1 MTEKSRQ
8 GKPGKTRGESVDNI
22 IIGAGLAGLSCAYH
36 LEDEYI
42 IFERDD
48 RVGGLCASVNL
59 NGFVFDKSIH
69 ILYSADEY
77 ASALIKDVLLK
88 GNFRAQPRESFIYSK
103 GVYTEYPFQAHTHGL
118 PPEVIEECLL
128 GLIEVSTRADPGPK
142 PKNFAEWVLATFG
155 GGIAKHFMLPYN
167 KKQWAIEPELMDYAW
182 IEGRVLTPKIAEV
195 LHGALFPP
203 AKKFGP
209 NSEFWYPERG
219 GIESLPLGF
228 MPHVRNINLNTAVD
242 RINTKERTVTLSNG
256 EKLPYKNV
264 VSTVPL
270 PTLANMLDDAPAAV
284 VDAAAAL
291 QCNTIHTVNLCID
304 APAISDMHWVYFP
317 EDMTVFHRISY
328 MMNFSEHNAPPGKS
342 SITVEIS
349 ESSHKKIDRDSIR
362 DDTIRDLE
370 KLGIIPSRDAVVDH
384 CLMSLTPA
392 YVIYDLNH
400 RKNVDL
406 IKRYMESQ
414 NIYPCGRFGDW
425 EYLNMDHSIL
435 SGKRAAEE
443 IMK

>member
-1 MTEKSRQ
+1 VQ
-8 GKPGKTRGESVDNI
+8 NI

-36 LEDEYI
+36 LEDDYI
-42 IFERDD
+42 IFEREDH
-48 RVGGLCASVNL
+48 VGGLCASVNL
-59 NGFVFDKSIH
+59 DGFVFDKSIH
-69 ILYSADEY
+69 ILYSSDEY

-88 GNFRAQPRESFIYSK
+88 GNFRAQPRESFIYSN

-118 PPEVIEECLL
+118 PSEVIEECLL
-128 GLIEVSTRADPGPK
+128 GLIEVSNRAEPGPK
-142 PKNFAEWVLATFG
+142 PGNFADWTLATFG
-155 GGIAKHFMLPYN
+155 AGIAKHFMLPYN
-167 KKQWAIEPELMDYAW
+167 KKQWAIDPELMDYTW

-219 GIESLPLGF
+219 GIEALPLGF
-228 MPHVRNINLNTAVD
+228 APHIENLNLKTSVD
-242 RINTKERTVTLSNG
+242 RINTKERTVTLSNK
-256 EKLPYKNV
+256 ETLSYKNV

-270 PTLANMLDDAPAAV
+270 PTLARMLDDPPTEVA
-284 VDAAAAL
+284 DAAAAL
-291 QCNTIHTVNLCID
+291 QHNTIHTVNLCID
-304 APAISDMHWVYFP
+304 APAVSDMHWVYFP
-317 EDMTVFHRISY
+317 EGITVFHRISY
-328 MMNFSEHNAPPGKS
+328 MMNFSEYNAPPGKS

-349 ESSHKKIDRDSIR
+349 ESSHKKIDRDSIL
-362 DDTIRDLE
+362 DDTIDDLE
-370 KLGIIPSRDAVVDH
+370 KLGIIPDRDSVLNH

-392 YVIYDLNH
+392 YVIYDLKH

-406 IKRYMESQ
+406 IKDYMESQ
-414 NIYPCGRFGDW
+414 GIHSCGRFGDW

-443 IMK
+443 IMKLA

>member
-1 MTEKSRQ
+1 MQ
-8 GKPGKTRGESVDNI
+8 NI
-22 IIGAGLAGLSCAYH
+22 IIGSGLAGLSCAYH
-36 LEDEYI
+36 LKDDYI
-42 IFERDD
+42 IFEREDH
-48 RVGGLCASVNL
+48 VGGLCASVNL
-59 NGFVFDKSIH
+59 DGFVFDKSIH

-77 ASALIKDVLLK
+77 AASLIKDVLLK
-88 GNFRAQPRESFIYSK
+88 GNFRSQPRESFIFSK
-103 GVYTEYPFQAHTHGL
+103 GVYTEYPFQAHTYGL

-128 GLIEVSTRADPGPK
+128 GLIEVSGKADDGPK
-142 PKNFAEWVLATFG
+142 PKNFADWVRATFG

-167 KKQWAIEPELMDYAW
+167 KKQWAIDPELMDYTW
-182 IEGRVLTPKIAEV
+182 IEGRVLTPKIKEV

-228 MPHVRNINLNTAVD
+228 VPHVQNLSLGVAVT
-242 RINTKERTVTLSNG
+242 RINTKARTVTLSNK
-256 EKLPYKNV
+256 EELPYKNV

-270 PTLANMLDDAPAAV
+270 PVLARMVDDVPSEIS
-284 VDAAAAL
+284 DAAESL
-291 QCNTIHTVNLCID
+291 QFNTIHTVNLCID
-304 APAISDMHWVYFP
+304 APAISDKHWVYFP
-317 EDMTVFHRISY
+317 EDASIFHRISY

-349 ESSHKKIDRDSIR
+349 ESKHKQINRDSILE
-362 DDTIRDLE
+362 DTIRDLE
-370 KLGIIPSRDAVVDH
+370 KLGIIPDRDAVVDH
-384 CLMSLTPA
+384 CLMTLTPA
-392 YVIYDLNH
+392 YVIYDLSH

-406 IKRYMESQ
+406 IKGYMESCG
-414 NIYPCGRFGDW
+414 IYPCGRFGDW

-435 SGKRAAEE
+435 SGKRVAEE